1 MFSGHLQVANGTK
14 GTLTP
19 QGAKEHNI
27 RSLKHNGKLISQ
39 EKKTKQNK
47 KNINCG
53 RSTNQPQT
61 TSGKNQHYSAMT

>member
-39 EKKTKQNK
+39 EKKQNITKKILIVEDQP
-47 KNINCG
+47 INHKPLVG
-53 RSTNQPQT
+53 R
-61 TSGKNQHYSAMT
+61 TSIIQL

>member
-39 EKKTKQNK
+39 EKKQNK
-47 KNINCG
+47 TKKILIVEDQPINHKPLVG
-53 RSTNQPQT
+53 R
-61 TSGKNQHYSAMT
+61 TSVIQL